1 MTRHKQYSLRKAL
14 NKKLESLDTIPNIN
28 AGGCAHVALHASRL
42 ATSLGLPNKVVYL
55 YRRYDYDYVQ
65 NITAGKPVSCGHAML
80 RIGNKYYDTEGVYS
94 AEDLRTDCDIH
105 YFIPVPLDLVT
116 KSIKYGD
123 WNHKFKASKYAP
135 AIERF
140 LLQL

>member
-1 MTRHKQYSLRKAL
+1 M
-14 NKKLESLDTIPNIN
+14 
-28 AGGCAHVALHASRL
+28 
-42 ATSLGLPNKVVYL
+42 
-55 YRRYDYDYVQ
+55 
-65 NITAGKPVSCGHAML
+65 
-80 RIGNKYYDTEGVYS
+80 KY
-94 AEDLRTDCDIH
+94 DIH
-105 YFIPVPLDLVT
+105 GDRVLVT